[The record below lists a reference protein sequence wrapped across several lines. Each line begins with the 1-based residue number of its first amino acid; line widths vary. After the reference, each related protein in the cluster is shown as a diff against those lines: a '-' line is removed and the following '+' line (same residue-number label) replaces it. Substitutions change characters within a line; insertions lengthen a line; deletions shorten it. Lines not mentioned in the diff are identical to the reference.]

1 MAVKQNGVLGTF
13 TPTVTPYTNLTV
25 NATHP
30 NNKLATTAFNF
41 YTCPAATLA
50 SGKIVVANNTG
61 GAATV
66 DIAMVE
72 QTDIIQLD
80 ALASQ
85 PNDPNTGATAVNY
98 GSWSF
103 PSGQYTSSV
112 VVEGA
117 ADTGTFQVGETVN
130 WNNTNLSPNAQT
142 AIVQDWD
149 ATNKKLWLRDM
160 SHPSGLETAGD
171 TTFTGATSGATI
183 AAGPSHAGT
192 GGTQGWSGRIK
203 YYDSLSGQIYLNNYE
218 FRNNIDYKLFG
229 DANTENRELQN
240 NNLNRSLSRI
250 HRPVATTQN
259 RFAAAGNTTPATEFI
274 DAQGVELLVSAVT
287 KVSAEQHLVKNK
299 SINNQEIFELNGIVL
314 GTYQSLFVSSSA
326 AVNVS
331 FIGFEETAEIP
342 S

>member
-103 PSGQYTSSV
+103 PAGQYTSSV

-117 ADTGTFQVGETVN
+117 ADSGTFQLGETVN
-130 WNNTNLSPNAQT
+130 WNNTNL
-142 AIVQDWD
+142 
-149 ATNKKLWLRDM
+149 
-160 SHPSGLETAGD
+160 
-171 TTFTGATSGATI
+171 
-183 AAGPSHAGT
+183 
-192 GGTQGWSGRIK
+192 
-203 YYDSLSGQIYLNNYE
+203 
-218 FRNNIDYKLFG
+218 
-229 DANTENRELQN
+229 
-240 NNLNRSLSRI
+240 
-250 HRPVATTQN
+250 
-259 RFAAAGNTTPATEFI
+259 
-274 DAQGVELLVSAVT
+274 
-287 KVSAEQHLVKNK
+287 
-299 SINNQEIFELNGIVL
+299 
-314 GTYQSLFVSSSA
+314 
-326 AVNVS
+326 
-331 FIGFEETAEIP
+331 
-342 S
+342 

>member
-13 TPTVTPYTNLTV
+13 TPTVTPYTHLTV

-30 NNKLATTAFNF
+30 NNKLTTTAFNF

-50 SGKIVVANNTG
+50 SGKIVVTNNTG

-103 PSGQYTSSV
+103 PAGQYTSSV

-117 ADTGTFQVGETVN
+117 SDSGTFQVGETVT
-130 WNNTNLSPNAQT
+130 WNNTNLTPNAQT
-142 AIVQDWD
+142 AIVQAWD
-149 ATNKKLWLRDM
+149 ATNKKLWLRNM

-171 TTFTGATSGATI
+171 TTFTGGTSGATI

-218 FRNNIDYKLFG
+218 FRNNIDYKNFG
-229 DANTENRELQN
+229 DANTENRELNN
-240 NNLNRSLSRI
+240 NNLNRSLSRM
-250 HRPVATTQN
+250 HRVVATTQN

-274 DAQGVELLVSAVT
+274 DANNVELLVSAVT

-299 SINNQEIFELNGIVL
+299 SVADQGVYELNGIVL
-314 GTYQSLFVSSSA
+314 GTYQSLFISSSA

-331 FIGFEETAEIP
+331 FVGFEETAEIP